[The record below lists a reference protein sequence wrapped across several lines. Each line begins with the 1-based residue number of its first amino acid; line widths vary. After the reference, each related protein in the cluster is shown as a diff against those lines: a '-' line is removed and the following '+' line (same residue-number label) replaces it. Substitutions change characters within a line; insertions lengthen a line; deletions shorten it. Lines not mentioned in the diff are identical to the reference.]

1 MSGKSTLKN
10 FKAMLAEAK
19 LPEKTVPVCLRG
31 DLVAEFEKLDRQ
43 LEEVRRKPV
52 DSLAGTGE
60 GGIIDA
66 MEALREQM
74 REHTYDVVM
83 RAKPKREWRALCS
96 EHPPRKAEDGSVD
109 QRDVLLGCNADTFY
123 DAIVRQCMIDPE
135 VDDQGWA
142 EFEAALTDKQFEEL
156 ADAAWSVNR
165 RDVDIPFSPAAS
177 RQSRVSGGE

>member
-1 MSGKSTLKN
+1 MSGKN
-10 FKAMLAEAK
+10 FEAMLAEAK

-43 LEEVRRKPV
+43 LEEARRKPS
-52 DSLAGTGE
+52 DSLAGSGE
-60 GGIIDA
+60 GEIIDA

-83 RAKPKREWRALCS
+83 RAKSKREWRALCS
-96 EHPPRKAEDGSVD
+96 QHPPRKTDDGEVD
-109 QRDVLLGCNADTFY
+109 RRDVLLGVNAETFF
-123 DAIVRQCMIDPE
+123 DAIVRLCMVDPE
-135 VDDQGWA
+135 MDDTTWQR
-142 EFEAALTDKQFEEL
+142 FEAALTDKQFEEL